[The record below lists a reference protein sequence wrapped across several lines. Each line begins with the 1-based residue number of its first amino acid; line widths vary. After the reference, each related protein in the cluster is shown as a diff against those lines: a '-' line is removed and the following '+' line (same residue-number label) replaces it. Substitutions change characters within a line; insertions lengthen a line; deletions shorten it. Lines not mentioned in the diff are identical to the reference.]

1 MGWAS
6 ANAENASFPA
16 LTLRGLNRLESPR
29 REMGKRQEEKDHQSC
44 EVPEKSEG
52 KEPSAHGRGQ
62 AGTLLQSCSPRVTG
76 LRRTICLLRLV
87 KNGCCVLRR

>member
-1 MGWAS
+1 MGWTS

-44 EVPEKSEG
+44 EAPERSEG
-52 KEPSAHGRGQ
+52 KRALSSQERSGWD
-62 AGTLLQSCSPRVTG
+62 TLSLLQPQGHWLEEENLSVVACEE
-76 LRRTICLLRLV
+76 
-87 KNGCCVLRR
+87 